1 MHLDERLSLF
11 LKISLPLIF
20 LIAVRAYPRPYTV
33 VDAYRAALSAQA
45 FGQHQAAASAFRMVV
60 EYEPWRSTL
69 WETIGQEELAAGK
82 LPQAIQALKQAERA
96 GVLSA
101 GGQLQLGD
109 AYLQQR
115 EDGQAEATWQALL
128 IKRGPSA
135 DIYERLEQ
143 VQRTRRDYTAV
154 VATLR
159 NWHAFSPQD
168 AHVTFL
174 LGMALS
180 PQQPEQ
186 ALPLLME
193 AAQKDASY
201 TAQVQ
206 TLRSGLGLAANAS
219 DPAYGWLMIGRSLA
233 SINQWDLAVEA
244 FQRCV
249 ELSPQYA
256 EAWAFLG
263 EARYHL
269 DGTGKTELDR
279 AVELNPQSPVVRAL
293 LALYW
298 RRLGEPDKAL
308 PYLEAIAQQE
318 PEEPTWQVEIGNTL
332 VEFGD
337 LETAQAAFQKAIELA
352 PNNAI
357 YYQYMARFSVQYNV
371 DIRGVGL
378 PAARQ
383 AVLIASDDPGSLDAM
398 GWTMAAL
405 GDSASAE
412 RFLQRA
418 LDRDATYAPALLHL
432 GQLFLQQQ
440 DSGKAHPF
448 LQRAASQAG
457 DNPTAVVARRLL
469 KRYYGEGG

>member
-1 MHLDERLSLF
+1 MRLDDRLSLL
-11 LKISLPLIF
+11 LKISLPLIV
-20 LIAVRAYPRPYTV
+20 LIALKVYPRPYTV
-33 VDAYRAALSAQA
+33 VDAFRAALAAQS
-45 FGQHQAAASAFRMVV
+45 FGQHQAAASAFRQVV
-60 EYEPWRSTL
+60 DYEPWRSAL
-69 WETIGQEELAAGK
+69 WETIGEEELAAGK
-82 LPQAIQALKQAERA
+82 LPEAIQALTQADRA

-101 GGQLQLGD
+101 EGQLRLGD
-109 AYLQQR
+109 AYLQQK
-115 EDGQAEATWQALL
+115 EDRLAEATWQALL
-128 IKRGPSA
+128 KKRGPSA
-135 DIYERLEQ
+135 DVYERLAQ
-143 VQRTRRDYTAV
+143 VQRAQQDFPALLV
-154 VATLR
+154 TLR
-159 NWHAFSPQD
+159 EWHELSPRD

-174 LGMALS
+174 LGMALT
-180 PQQPEQ
+180 PQQPDQ

-193 AAQKDASY
+193 AAQTDASY

-206 TLRSGLGLAANAS
+206 TLRSGLGLAATAS

-233 SINQWDLAVEA
+233 SINQWDLAVQA
-244 FQRCV
+244 FQRSV
-249 ELSPQYA
+249 ALSPQYA

-279 AVELNPQSPVVRAL
+279 AVSLNPQSPVVRAL

-298 RRLGEPDKAL
+298 RRLGEPKKAL
-308 PYLEAIAQQE
+308 PYLEAVAQQE

-337 LETAQAAFQKAIELA
+337 LETAQAAFEKAIDLA

-383 AVLIASDDPGSLDAM
+383 AVLIAPDDPGSLDVM
-398 GWTMAAL
+398 GWTMASL
-405 GDSASAE
+405 GDLASAE

-418 LDRDATYAPALLHL
+418 LDKDATYAPALLHL

-448 LQRAASQAG
+448 LQQAASQAG
-457 DNPTAVVARRLL
+457 DNATAVVARRLL